1 MSARRAVLIVNL
13 GSPASTSVWDVRE
26 YLEKFL
32 GDPRVIDRPRWRL
45 LRHFLCC
52 LALLLGWAATAPL
65 TLADEMQAA
74 SNAPQRQQP
83 QSPEFIGLDE
93 LRPGMRGEVWTVFRG
108 TEPEPFEVE
117 FTGVIHNGLGP
128 GKSLILCEL
137 TDERVQK
144 MGAVAGMS
152 GSPLYIDGKLAGA
165 LSYQVQKFETVR
177 YAGFTPVADLI
188 EVGEKSQL
196 AHGKENTPLSTP
208 TLHLSPDELPRSA
221 TASSI
226 PNGKGLSPLRP
237 LTPVFMLSGVSPRVV
252 DWLRPQFAELG
263 LQVSALGGNTSAATD
278 GRPTSRPQSERVEG
292 LRPGDAVAVALTTGD
307 ITLAATGTVSYV
319 AGDRLIAFGHPM
331 MSLGE
336 VALPMARAEI
346 VTILPSSE
354 NSVKIANTGD
364 LIGTINQDRLSAIAG
379 FFGESPAML
388 PIEVTI
394 EEMKPSGLALE
405 TEDDARARS
414 ATATARQMKR
424 SLTFNAVQHPQ
435 LTPLAIGVGAAQ
447 AALGSNDAG
456 LAQGARLV
464 AEFQFAGEEPLH
476 FETLL
481 PGSQGGM
488 QGISDLVRG
497 INALMQNPYEPV
509 FPTEVKLRLTPL
521 AENPITTIET
531 AQLSRSEITPGEP
544 LTVTVQWRNFQGEV
558 GRELVR
564 IPVAPEW
571 LGRPLEVILARGE
584 LLDQVTGRQFIQ
596 TSTQLRSFSAFLDFV
611 REGRSGEGLTIAVVE
626 SSRLFFDQA
635 TSTRELP
642 GSLARIATRADSARY
657 QNRRTN
663 AVLWETRIL
672 PDRLIPTA
680 HRLSFKVV
688 ER

>member
-1 MSARRAVLIVNL
+1 MRRPLFLIL
-13 GSPASTSVWDVRE
+13 FALTLCASPA
-26 YLEKFL
+26 
-32 GDPRVIDRPRWRL
+32 
-45 LRHFLCC
+45 LR
-52 LALLLGWAATAPL
+52 AEAEATASL
-65 TLADEMQAA
+65 
-74 SNAPQRQQP
+74 QQP

-188 EVGEKSQL
+188 EVGEKSQRSLGRPTADSL
-196 AHGKENTPLSTP
+196 AVEETRQTEDS
-208 TLHLSPDELPRSA
+208 
-221 TASSI
+221 
-226 PNGKGLSPLRP
+226 GLKP

-263 LQVSALGGNTSAATD
+263 LQVSSLGGRRAQD
-278 GRPTSRPQSERVEG
+278 GPSRRAVVNLNSPNERS
-292 LRPGDAVAVALTTGD
+292 LKAGDAVAVALTTGD

-379 FFGESPAML
+379 HFGDAHAML

-394 EEMKPSGLALE
+394 EEMKAANGAE
-405 TEDDARARS
+405 TGEVQAQR
-414 ATATARQMKR
+414 T
-424 SLTFNAVQHPQ
+424 LTFEAVRHPQ

-464 AEFQFAGEEPLH
+464 AEFHFAGEAPLR

-488 QGISDLVRG
+488 QGIGELVRG

-531 AQLSRSEITPGEP
+531 VQLSRSEIAPGEP
-544 LTVTVQWRNFQGEV
+544 LTVTLQWRNFQGEV
-558 GRELVR
+558 GRERVR
-564 IPVAPEW
+564 IPVSPEW
-571 LGRPLEVILARGE
+571 LGRSLDIIIARGE
-584 LLDQVTGRQFIQ
+584 VLDQITGRQFIQ
-596 TSTQLRSFSAFLDFV
+596 TSTQLRSFSAFLNFV
-611 REGRSGEGLTIAVVE
+611 REGRNSEGLHIAVVE
-626 SSRLFFDQA
+626 NSRLFFDQA
-635 TSTRELP
+635 QATRELP

-657 QNRRTN
+657 QTRRTN

-688 ER
+688 E

>member
-1 MSARRAVLIVNL
+1 MRSLSLTLLAVVAFGANL
-13 GSPASTSVWDVRE
+13 E
-26 YLEKFL
+26 
-32 GDPRVIDRPRWRL
+32 
-45 LRHFLCC
+45 
-52 LALLLGWAATAPL
+52 AATATSSEPL
-65 TLADEMQAA
+65 
-74 SNAPQRQQP
+74 RQQP

-196 AHGKENTPLSTP
+196 SLGRSTADSLALEETRQTGNLGLKPLS
-208 TLHLSPDELPRSA
+208 
-221 TASSI
+221 
-226 PNGKGLSPLRP
+226 
-237 LTPVFMLSGVSPRVV
+237 PVFMLSGVSPHVV

-263 LQVSALGGNTSAATD
+263 LQVSLLGGRRAQD
-278 GRPTSRPQSERVEG
+278 GASRRAVVNPNSPNKRIER
-292 LRPGDAVAVALTTGD
+292 LLKAGDAVAVALTTGD

-379 FFGESPAML
+379 HFGDSPPML
-388 PIEVTI
+388 PIEITI
-394 EEMKPSGLALE
+394 EETK
-405 TEDDARARS
+405 
-414 ATATARQMKR
+414 ATDGVENREIQAGRTLK
-424 SLTFNAVQHPQ
+424 FEAVQHPQ

-464 AEFQFAGEEPLH
+464 AEFHFSGEAPLR

-481 PGSQGGM
+481 PGSQGSM
-488 QGISDLVRG
+488 QGIGDLVRG

-509 FPTEVKLRLTPL
+509 FPTKVKLRLTPL
-521 AENPITTIET
+521 AENPITTLET
-531 AQLSRSEITPGEP
+531 VQLSRSEIAPGEP
-544 LTVTVQWRNFQGEV
+544 LTLTVQWRNFQGEV

-564 IPVAPEW
+564 IPVSPEW
-571 LGRPLEVILARGE
+571 LGRSLEVIVARGE

-596 TSTQLRSFSAFLDFV
+596 SSTQLRSFSAFLDFV
-611 REGRSGEGLTIAVVE
+611 REGRNSEGLHIAVVE
-626 SSRLFFDQA
+626 NAQLFLDQA
-635 TSTRELP
+635 QATRELP

-657 QNRRTN
+657 QNRRANT
-663 AVLWETRIL
+663 VLWETRIL
-672 PDRLIPTA
+672 PDRLIPSA

>member
-1 MSARRAVLIVNL
+1 
-13 GSPASTSVWDVRE
+13 
-26 YLEKFL
+26 
-32 GDPRVIDRPRWRL
+32 
-45 LRHFLCC
+45 
-52 LALLLGWAATAPL
+52 
-65 TLADEMQAA
+65 
-74 SNAPQRQQP
+74 
-83 QSPEFIGLDE
+83 
-93 LRPGMRGEVWTVFRG
+93 MRGEVWTVFRG

-188 EVGEKSQL
+188 EVGDKSQQTLGQQHAAL
-196 AHGKENTPLSTP
+196 AAMSARVGMDEPPASGSPSKEGLR
-208 TLHLSPDELPRSA
+208 PRSLEE
-221 TASSI
+221 TRQTEDS
-226 PNGKGLSPLRP
+226 GLKP

-263 LQVSALGGNTSAATD
+263 LQVSALGGNTTGISA
-278 GRPTSRPQSERVEG
+278 GETSENER
-292 LRPGDAVAVALTTGD
+292 LLKAGDAVAVALTTGD

-379 FFGESPAML
+379 HFGNAPAML

-394 EEMKPSGLALE
+394 EEMKAANGTE
-405 TEDDARARS
+405 TGEIQAQR
-414 ATATARQMKR
+414 T
-424 SLTFNAVQHPQ
+424 LTFEAVRHPQ

-447 AALGSNDAG
+447 ATLGSNDAG
-456 LAQGARLV
+456 LTQGARLV
-464 AEFQFAGEEPLH
+464 AEFHFAGEEPLR

-488 QGISDLVRG
+488 QGIGELVRG

-521 AENPITTIET
+521 PENPITTIET
-531 AQLSRSEITPGEP
+531 VQLSRSEIAPGEQ
-544 LTVTVQWRNFQGEV
+544 LTVTLQWRNFQGEV
-558 GRELVR
+558 GRERVR
-564 IPVAPEW
+564 IPIAPEW
-571 LGRPLEVILARGE
+571 LGRSLDIIIARGE

-611 REGRSGEGLTIAVVE
+611 REGRNSEGLHIAVVE
-626 SSRLFFDQA
+626 NSRLFFDQA
-635 TSTRELP
+635 QATRELP

-657 QNRRTN
+657 QSRRSQ

>member
-1 MSARRAVLIVNL
+1 M
-13 GSPASTSVWDVRE
+13 
-26 YLEKFL
+26 
-32 GDPRVIDRPRWRL
+32 RL
-45 LRHFLCC
+45 FSLL
-52 LALLLGWAATAPL
+52 LLLGLQCLMPL
-65 TLADEMQAA
+65 QA
-74 SNAPQRQQP
+74 RQQP

-137 TDERVQK
+137 TDKRVQK

-188 EVGEKSQL
+188 EVGEKSQKSL
-196 AHGKENTPLSTP
+196 GRLSASHSPSLKESRQTGDS
-208 TLHLSPDELPRSA
+208 
-221 TASSI
+221 
-226 PNGKGLSPLRP
+226 GLKP

-252 DWLRPQFAELG
+252 DWLRPHFAQLG
-263 LQVSALGGNTSAATD
+263 LQVGALGGTATSVNDRAND
-278 GRPTSRPQSERVEG
+278 GRPTNGSAPRTHPQNKKG
-292 LRPGDAVAVALTTGD
+292 LSPLNAGDAVAVALTTGD

-354 NSVKIANTGD
+354 NSVKIANTGE

-379 FFGESPAML
+379 AFGDAPPML
-388 PIEVTI
+388 PIEITI
-394 EEMKPSGLALE
+394 EEMKSENSAPETNDDTLAQPVPPLG
-405 TEDDARARS
+405 
-414 ATATARQMKR
+414 R
-424 SLTFNAVQHPQ
+424 SLKFHAVQHPQ
-435 LTPLAIGVGAAQ
+435 LTPLAIGIGAAQ
-447 AALGSNDAG
+447 AAIGSNDAG
-456 LAQGARLV
+456 LSQGARLV
-464 AEFQFAGEEPLH
+464 AEFHFAGEAPLR

-481 PGSQGGM
+481 PGSQGSM
-488 QGISDLVRG
+488 QGIGELVRG

-531 AQLSRSEITPGEP
+531 AQLSRSEIAPGEV
-544 LTVTVQWRNFQGEV
+544 LTLTLQWRNFQGEV

-564 IPVAPEW
+564 IPVSPEW
-571 LGRPLEVILARGE
+571 LGRSLEIIIARGE
-584 LLDQVTGRQFIQ
+584 LLDQVTERQFIQ

-611 REGRSGEGLTIAVVE
+611 REGRNSEGLHIAVVE
-626 SSRLFFDQA
+626 NSRLFLDQA
-635 TSTRELP
+635 TPTRELP

-657 QNRRTN
+657 QNRQAS

-672 PDRLIPTA
+672 PDRLIPSA

>member
-1 MSARRAVLIVNL
+1 MRPFSLIV
-13 GSPASTSVWDVRE
+13 PAIVIFCANSEAAPPTSSV
-26 YLEKFL
+26 
-32 GDPRVIDRPRWRL
+32 PP
-45 LRHFLCC
+45 
-52 LALLLGWAATAPL
+52 
-65 TLADEMQAA
+65 
-74 SNAPQRQQP
+74 RQQP
-83 QSPEFIGLDE
+83 QSPEFIELDE

-108 TEPEPFEVE
+108 TEPEPFDVE

-188 EVGEKSQL
+188 EVGEKSQRSLGRPTSAPL
-196 AHGKENTPLSTP
+196 AVETPHQAPDSGFKPLS
-208 TLHLSPDELPRSA
+208 
-221 TASSI
+221 
-226 PNGKGLSPLRP
+226 
-237 LTPVFMLSGVSPRVV
+237 PVFMLGGVSPRVV
-252 DWLRPQFAELG
+252 DWLRPHFAELG
-263 LQVSALGGNTSAATD
+263 LQVSALGGRRAQDDASRRAVVNSSTSNEES
-278 GRPTSRPQSERVEG
+278 GRT
-292 LRPGDAVAVALTTGD
+292 LKAGDAVAVALTTGD

-319 AGDRLIAFGHPM
+319 EDDRLIAFGHPM

-336 VALPMARAEI
+336 VELPMARAEI

-379 FFGESPAML
+379 HFGEAPPML

-394 EEMKPSGLALE
+394 EEMKRTGGAANGGLQAERTLKFG
-405 TEDDARARS
+405 TVR
-414 ATATARQMKR
+414 
-424 SLTFNAVQHPQ
+424 HPQ
-435 LTPLAIGVGAAQ
+435 LTPLAIGVGAMQ

-456 LAQGARLV
+456 LAQGARLI
-464 AEFQFAGEEPLH
+464 AEFHFLDEAPLC

-481 PGSQGGM
+481 PGSQGNT
-488 QGISDLVRG
+488 QGIGELVRG

-509 FPTEVKLRLTPL
+509 FPSEVKLRLTPL

-531 AQLSRSEITPGEP
+531 VQLSRSEIGPGEL
-544 LTVTVQWRNFQGEV
+544 LTVTLQWRNFQGEV

-564 IPVAPEW
+564 IPIPPAW
-571 LGRPLEVILARGE
+571 LGRSLDIIIARGE

-611 REGRSGEGLTIAVVE
+611 REGRNSEGLHVAVVE
-626 SSRLFFDQA
+626 NARLFFDQA
-635 TSTRELP
+635 AGTRALP
-642 GSLARIATRADSARY
+642 GSLSRIATRADSARY
-657 QNRRTN
+657 QNRRVN

>member
-1 MSARRAVLIVNL
+1 MRSFSLIL
-13 GSPASTSVWDVRE
+13 
-26 YLEKFL
+26 
-32 GDPRVIDRPRWRL
+32 
-45 LRHFLCC
+45 
-52 LALLLGWAATAPL
+52 LALVSFGANLEAATATSPEPL
-65 TLADEMQAA
+65 
-74 SNAPQRQQP
+74 RQQP

-177 YAGFTPVADLI
+177 YAGFTPVTDLI

-196 AHGKENTPLSTP
+196 SLGRSTADSLALEE
-208 TLHLSPDELPRSA
+208 TRRAGNS
-221 TASSI
+221 
-226 PNGKGLSPLRP
+226 GLTP
-237 LTPVFMLSGVSPRVV
+237 LTPVFMLSGVSPRIV

-263 LQVSALGGNTSAATD
+263 LQVSSLGGNTTSANDIAND
-278 GRPTSRPQSERVEG
+278 GRPTSRPQNKKGLSP

-307 ITLAATGTVSYV
+307 ISLAATGTVSYV

-379 FFGESPAML
+379 HFGDAPSML

-394 EEMKPSGLALE
+394 EE
-405 TEDDARARS
+405 T
-414 ATATARQMKR
+414 KR
-424 SLTFNAVQHPQ
+424 VNGAENGKLQTVRTLKFNAVQHPQ

-464 AEFQFAGEEPLH
+464 AEFHFSGEAPLR

-488 QGISDLVRG
+488 QGIGDLVRG

-521 AENPITTIET
+521 AENPITSLESV
-531 AQLSRSEITPGEP
+531 QLSRSEIAPGEP
-544 LTVTVQWRNFQGEV
+544 LTLTVQWRNFQGEV

-564 IPVAPEW
+564 VPVSPEW
-571 LGRPLEVILARGE
+571 LGRSLEIIVARGE

-611 REGRSGEGLTIAVVE
+611 REGRNSEGLHIAVVE
-626 SSRLFFDQA
+626 NARLFLDQA
-635 TSTRELP
+635 QATRELP

-657 QNRRTN
+657 QNRRAN

-680 HRLSFKVV
+680 HRLSFKVI

>member
-1 MSARRAVLIVNL
+1 MRRPISLLLFLALSSALCATLHAETE
-13 GSPASTSVWDVRE
+13 AST
-26 YLEKFL
+26 
-32 GDPRVIDRPRWRL
+32 RL
-45 LRHFLCC
+45 
-52 LALLLGWAATAPL
+52 
-65 TLADEMQAA
+65 
-74 SNAPQRQQP
+74 QQP

-188 EVGEKSQL
+188 EVGEKSQQTLVKESPPAASSL
-196 AHGKENTPLSTP
+196 ALKENKASEEGIRPLS
-208 TLHLSPDELPRSA
+208 
-221 TASSI
+221 
-226 PNGKGLSPLRP
+226 
-237 LTPVFMLSGVSPRVV
+237 PVFMLSGVSPRVV
-252 DWLRPQFAELG
+252 DWLRPHFAELG
-263 LQVSALGGNTSAATD
+263 LQVSALGGNTSRNTDAA
-278 GRPTSRPQSERVEG
+278 PTRAAPNQKG
-292 LRPGDAVAVALTTGD
+292 LRPLKAGDAVAVALTTGD

-319 AGDRLIAFGHPM
+319 EGDRLIAFGHPM

-336 VALPMARAEI
+336 AALPMARAEI

-379 FFGESPAML
+379 HFGDAPPML

-394 EEMKPSGLALE
+394 EETKAAS
-405 TEDDARARS
+405 S
-414 ATATARQMKR
+414 AANGEIQVGRTLK
-424 SLTFNAVQHPQ
+424 FHAVQHPQ

-464 AEFQFAGEEPLH
+464 AEFHFAGEEPLH

-481 PGSQGGM
+481 PGSQGSM
-488 QGISDLVRG
+488 QGIGDLVRG

-531 AQLSRSEITPGEP
+531 VQLSRSEVAPGEE
-544 LTVTVQWRNFQGEV
+544 LTLTLQWRNFQGEV

-564 IPVAPEW
+564 IPAAPEW
-571 LGRPLEVILARGE
+571 LGRSLDIIIARGE

-611 REGRSGEGLTIAVVE
+611 REGRNSEGLHIAVVE
-626 SSRLFFDQA
+626 NARLFFDQA
-635 TSTRELP
+635 TATRALP

-672 PDRLIPTA
+672 PERLIPTA

-688 ER
+688 D

>member
-1 MSARRAVLIVNL
+1 
-13 GSPASTSVWDVRE
+13 
-26 YLEKFL
+26 
-32 GDPRVIDRPRWRL
+32 
-45 LRHFLCC
+45 
-52 LALLLGWAATAPL
+52 
-65 TLADEMQAA
+65 
-74 SNAPQRQQP
+74 
-83 QSPEFIGLDE
+83 
-93 LRPGMRGEVWTVFRG
+93 MRGEVWTVFRG

-117 FTGVIHNGLGP
+117 FTGLIHNGLGP

-196 AHGKENTPLSTP
+196 ALG
-208 TLHLSPDELPRSA
+208 
-221 TASSI
+221 
-226 PNGKGLSPLRP
+226 GLSANRLRSLEETRQNADSGLKP
-237 LTPVFMLSGVSPRVV
+237 LTPVFMLSGVSPRVG
-252 DWLRPQFAELG
+252 DWLRPHFAELG
-263 LQVSALGGNTSAATD
+263 LQVSSLGGNTMNASVSTSAHLGPD
-278 GRPTSRPQSERVEG
+278 EPPRSGSPNERVER
-292 LRPGDAVAVALTTGD
+292 LLKAGDAVAVALTTGD

-354 NSVKIANTGD
+354 NSVKIANTGN

-379 FFGESPAML
+379 HFGDAPAML

-394 EEMKPSGLALE
+394 EK
-405 TEDDARARS
+405 TKRADGAENGAVQVGRVL
-414 ATATARQMKR
+414 K
-424 SLTFNAVQHPQ
+424 FNAVQHPQ

-464 AEFQFAGEEPLH
+464 SEFHFAGEAPLR

-488 QGISDLVRG
+488 QGIGELVRG

-521 AENPITTIET
+521 AENPITTTET
-531 AQLSRSEITPGEP
+531 VQLSRSEIAPGEM
-544 LTVTVQWRNFQGEV
+544 LTLSLQWRNFQGEV
-558 GRELVR
+558 GREIVR
-564 IPVAPEW
+564 IPVSPEW
-571 LGRPLEVILARGE
+571 LGRSLEVIIARGE

-596 TSTQLRSFSAFLDFV
+596 TSTQLRSFSAFLDFI
-611 REGRSGEGLTIAVVE
+611 REGRNSEGLHIAVVE
-626 SSRLFFDQA
+626 NARLFFDQA
-635 TSTRELP
+635 QATRELP

-663 AVLWETRIL
+663 AVLWETCIL

-688 ER
+688 D

>member
-1 MSARRAVLIVNL
+1 MRRPLSLVRSFAFALTLCAVPALRAE
-13 GSPASTSVWDVRE
+13 PASANQPD
-26 YLEKFL
+26 K
-32 GDPRVIDRPRWRL
+32 
-45 LRHFLCC
+45 
-52 LALLLGWAATAPL
+52 
-65 TLADEMQAA
+65 
-74 SNAPQRQQP
+74 RQQP
-83 QSPEFIGLDE
+83 QSPEFIGIDE

-152 GSPLYIDGKLAGA
+152 GSPLYIDGRLAGA

-196 AHGKENTPLSTP
+196 AHGKENTSLATP
-208 TLHLSPDELPRSA
+208 TLHLSPEELPRSA
-221 TASSI
+221 NASSP
-226 PNGKGLSPLRP
+226 PNEKGLSPLRP

-252 DWLRPQFAELG
+252 DWLRPHFAELG
-263 LQVSALGGNTSAATD
+263 LQVGALGGRRAQD
-278 GRPTSRPQSERVEG
+278 GASRRAVVNSSPQNKRVEG
-292 LRPGDAVAVALTTGD
+292 LLRPGDAVAVALTTGD
-307 ITLAATGTVSYV
+307 ITLVATGTVSYV
-319 AGDRLIAFGHPM
+319 EGDRLIAFGHPM

-379 FFGESPAML
+379 HFGETPPML

-394 EEMKPSGLALE
+394 EEMKLGGLTLE
-405 TEDDARARS
+405 TEDDARPRS
-414 ATATARQMKR
+414 ATATEHQMKK
-424 SLTFNAVQHPQ
+424 SLTFAAVQHPQ

-447 AALGSNDAG
+447 AALGSNDTG

-464 AEFQFAGEEPLH
+464 AEFQFAGEEPLQ

-481 PGSQGGM
+481 PGPQGGM
-488 QGISDLVRG
+488 QGIGDLVRG

-509 FPTEVKLRLTPL
+509 FPTAVKLRLTPL

-531 AQLSRSEITPGEP
+531 AQLTRSEIAPGET

-611 REGRSGEGLTIAVVE
+611 RQGRSGEGLTIAVVE

-672 PDRLIPTA
+672 PDRIIPTA

-688 ER
+688 D

>member
-1 MSARRAVLIVNL
+1 M
-13 GSPASTSVWDVRE
+13 
-26 YLEKFL
+26 
-32 GDPRVIDRPRWRL
+32 RL
-45 LRHFLCC
+45 FSIL
-52 LALLLGWAATAPL
+52 LLLGLHYLMPL
-65 TLADEMQAA
+65 QA
-74 SNAPQRQQP
+74 QQQP
-83 QSPEFIGLDE
+83 QSPEFIGIDE

-177 YAGFTPVADLI
+177 YAGFTPIADLI
-188 EVGEKSQL
+188 EVGEKSQRSHAQPAAAASPSL
-196 AHGKENTPLSTP
+196 GDKHQTGNSALKPLS
-208 TLHLSPDELPRSA
+208 
-221 TASSI
+221 
-226 PNGKGLSPLRP
+226 
-237 LTPVFMLSGVSPRVV
+237 PVFMLSGVSPHVV

-263 LQVSALGGNTSAATD
+263 LQVGALGGNATNTRVGTDGLPTIDEGSAAKAILC
-278 GRPTSRPQSERVEG
+278 TSPGSPPNKRVEG
-292 LRPGDAVAVALTTGD
+292 LLRPGDAVAVALTTGD
-307 ITLAATGTVSYV
+307 ITLAATGTVSHV
-319 AGDRLIAFGHPM
+319 EGDRLIAFGHPM

-354 NSVKIANTGD
+354 NSVKIANTGA

-379 FFGESPAML
+379 FFGDAPPML
-388 PIEVTI
+388 PIEVVI
-394 EEMKPSGLALE
+394 EEVKGTNGRESGEAQVGRVLKFE
-405 TEDDARARS
+405 
-414 ATATARQMKR
+414 
-424 SLTFNAVQHPQ
+424 AVQHPQ

-447 AALGSNDAG
+447 AALGSNEAG

-464 AEFQFAGEEPLH
+464 AEFHFAGEAPLR

-488 QGISDLVRG
+488 QGIGELVRG

-521 AENPITTIET
+521 AENPITTIE
-531 AQLSRSEITPGEP
+531 AVQLSRSKIAPGEV
-544 LTVTVQWRNFQGEV
+544 LTLTLQWRNFQGEV

-571 LGRPLEVILARGE
+571 LGRSLEVILARGE

-596 TSTQLRSFSAFLDFV
+596 TSTQLRSFSAFLNFV
-611 REGRSGEGLTIAVVE
+611 REGRSGEGLTVAVVE
-626 SSRLFFDQA
+626 SSRLFLDQA
-635 TSTRELP
+635 TGTRELP
-642 GSLARIATRADSARY
+642 GSLARIATRVDSARY

-663 AVLWETRIL
+663 AVLWETKIL

-680 HRLSFKVV
+680 HRLGFKVID
-688 ER
+688 